1 MNEKFRSKRTL
12 TGRQVAFFL
21 KTEEKFSTTQSPP
34 PSPSDNQRKRGLIL
48 IHNLNMLYT

>member
-21 KTEEKFSTTQSPP
+21 KTEEKFSTTSPP
-34 PSPSDNQRKRGLIL
+34 PSPSDNQRKRGSF
-48 IHNLNMLYT
+48 NS

>member
-21 KTEEKFSTTQSPP
+21 KTEEKFSTTPP
-34 PSPSDNQRKRGLIL
+34 PSPSDNQRKRGF
-48 IHNLNMLYT
+48 